1 MMNRVSAL
9 LSLALPL
16 AAAASVPAMA
26 QTRHNSSAP
35 IDFAS
40 DRIELQD
47 RANRVLLTG
56 NVRIVQ
62 AEMTLTAARMTVA
75 YTGEITNGSPQVSRL
90 DAAGGV
96 TVARPDQ
103 TARSQ
108 YAVYD
113 LGRRVITMVGGVTL
127 RQGANNLAGG
137 RMTIDLDT
145 GRATIDGSGVRGGSV
160 PGQPGVQS
168 QGGRVSGRFSVPKRN
183 AAPAIGTPAPS
194 PRP

>member
-1 MMNRVSAL
+1 MIRRIAPL
-9 LSLALPL
+9 PIGLALAL
-16 AAAASVPAMA
+16 AAAAPAFA

-56 NVRIVQ
+56 NVKITQ

-75 YTGEITNGSPQVSRL
+75 YTGQITNGSPQVSRL
-90 DAAGGV
+90 DASGGV

-113 LGRRVITMVGGVTL
+113 LNRRVITMVGGVTL
-127 RQGANNLAGG
+127 RQGANNVSGG
-137 RMTIDLDT
+137 RLSIDLDT
-145 GRATIDGSGVRGGSV
+145 GRATIDGSGVRGGTTS
-160 PGQPGVQS
+160 GQPGVQT
-168 QGGRVSGRFSVPKRN
+168 QGGRVTGRFSVPKRE
-183 AAPAIGTPAPS
+183 GQ
-194 PRP
+194 

>member
-1 MMNRVSAL
+1 MTRRIAPL
-9 LSLALPL
+9 PIGLALAL
-16 AAAASVPAMA
+16 AAAAPAFA

-56 NVRIVQ
+56 NVKITQ

-75 YTGEITNGSPQVSRL
+75 YTGQITNGSPQVSRL
-90 DAAGGV
+90 DASGGV
-96 TVARPDQ
+96 TVSRPDQ

-113 LGRRVITMVGGVTL
+113 LNRRVITMVGGVTL
-127 RQGANNLAGG
+127 RQGANNVSGG
-137 RMTIDLDT
+137 RLSIDLDT
-145 GRATIDGSGVRGGSV
+145 GRATIDGSGVRGGTI
-160 PGQPGVQS
+160 PGEPGVQNS
-168 QGGRVSGRFSVPKRN
+168 GGRVTGRFSVPKRE
-183 AAPAIGTPAPS
+183 GQ
-194 PRP
+194 